1 MLLEACGKVDVAVV
15 DVEEEG
21 CCCVGAGLFDCI
33 GGVDSVAA
41 LAHIVLVLR
50 GIGVGGG
57 VGVLAV
63 VAARSVAGGSGAL
76 RICSSFLSVVA
87 EMLAARGFVFRK
99 RIASP
104 LEP

>member
-21 CCCVGAGLFDCI
+21 CCCVGAGLFGCI

-57 VGVLAV
+57 VG
-63 VAARSVAGGSGAL
+63 
-76 RICSSFLSVVA
+76 
-87 EMLAARGFVFRK
+87 MLIFMK
-99 RIASP
+99 Y
-104 LEP
+104 